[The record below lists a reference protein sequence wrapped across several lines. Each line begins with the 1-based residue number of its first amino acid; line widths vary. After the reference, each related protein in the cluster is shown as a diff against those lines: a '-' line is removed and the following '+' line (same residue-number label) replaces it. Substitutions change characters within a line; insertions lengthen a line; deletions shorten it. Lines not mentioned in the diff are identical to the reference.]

1 MDIDQHLGNIKFE
14 LSQIIIY
21 HSSSFSVRLC
31 LRTFK
36 KVFNESMS
44 VFFLLRK
51 GIPTLL
57 INLVFLVTK
66 YYSSTTYVAYSE
78 QPKLADVFIK

>member
-1 MDIDQHLGNIKFE
+1 ME
-14 LSQIIIY
+14 
-21 HSSSFSVRLC
+21 
-31 LRTFK
+31 
-36 KVFNESMS
+36 VFQY
-44 VFFLLRK
+44 FLLRK

-78 QPKLADVFIK
+78 QPKLVDVFKK